1 VAFERRGKVTLVF
14 MWVGMR
20 VVGGWWVVGWLM
32 VGGWWLVAMMLVV
45 LFLLLLFSH
54 GFFRRLMLF

>member
-1 VAFERRGKVTLVF
+1 